1 MLARIAPLAILIG
14 LVACSGETTEAP
26 APKPEPAQAKEPA
39 PEPAP
44 AEAKAPEGPV
54 PSLIVSQAWFK
65 KEGGKMD
72 PQPAKMVLYRMAP
85 DGSWHE
91 EVILDPDSNVFHKAM
106 AWRDGILTIGAMKA
120 MIKHWTRGEDGTWT
134 AKTLWEQSWGGKF
147 DRFRDVEF
155 VDLDGD
161 GNDEMALATHDM
173 GVVAVGTEQGD
184 GSWTF
189 VEMDKTP
196 DIFVHEVEVG
206 DVDGDG
212 KQEFYVTPSE
222 RNKAS
227 GASQPGGVARYQ
239 HTPKGYAGKK
249 IVWWEESHAKEL
261 LVTDADGDGKDELY
275 VVKEGHVVKEG
286 GKTVLKD
293 PVAIVRMDPD
303 GKSWKETVV
312 ATIPGEK
319 QTRFVVPGDVDKDG
333 AIEIVAA
340 GMDTGVHVLQP
351 KGDGTFEV
359 QTIEENSGGFEH
371 ATHVADLDG
380 DGTLEIYVAADKQR
394 QLRKYVWDGTKFAR
408 TKIADLPRDH
418 ITWNVQ
424 NGTF

>member
-1 MLARIAPLAILIG
+1 MLARIAPLAVLIG
-14 LVACSGETTEAP
+14 LAACSGGDTTETPAPTPAP
-26 APKPEPAQAKEPA
+26 AKAKQKA
-39 PEPAP
+39 PAP

-54 PSLIVSQAWFK
+54 PTIMISQAWFK
-65 KEGGKMD
+65 KTGGKMQ
-72 PQPAKMVLYRMAP
+72 PQPAKMVLYRMAD

-91 EVILDPDSNVFHKAM
+91 EIILDPDSNVFHKAM

-120 MIKHWTRGEDGTWT
+120 MIKHWTRGDDGTWT
-134 AKTLWEQSWGGKF
+134 AETLWEQSWGGKF

-155 VDLDGD
+155 TDLDGD
-161 GNDEMALATHDM
+161 GKDEMCLATHDM
-173 GVVAVGTEQGD
+173 GVVAVGKEGD
-184 GSWTF
+184 DGKWTF
-189 VEMDKTP
+189 TELDKTP

-206 DVDGDG
+206 DLEGDG
-212 KQEFYVTPSE
+212 KMEFYVTPSE
-222 RNKAS
+222 RNKSS
-227 GASQPGGVARYQ
+227 GVSQPGGVARYQ
-239 HTPKGYAGKK
+239 AKKDGTFGGGK
-249 IVWWEESHAKEL
+249 IVWWEESHAKEI

-286 GKTVLKD
+286 GKKVLKD
-293 PVAIVRMDPD
+293 PVTLVRMDKD
-303 GKSWKETVV
+303 GKDWKETVV

-333 AIEIVAA
+333 AVEIVAA
-340 GMDTGVHVLQP
+340 GMETGVHVLQP

-371 ATHVADLDG
+371 ATHVADLDK

-394 QLRKYVWDGTKFAR
+394 QLRKYVWNGTRFER

-424 NGTF
+424 DGVF

>member
-1 MLARIAPLAILIG
+1 MLARFASLAVVIG
-14 LVACSGETTEAP
+14 LVACSGSTAETPAP
-26 APKPEPAQAKEPA
+26 APA
-39 PEPAP
+39 PAP
-44 AEAKAPEGPV
+44 AKAKAKPAPITKAPKGPV

-65 KEGGKMD
+65 KTGGKMQ

-91 EVILDPDSNVFHKAM
+91 EIILDKDSNVFHKAM
-106 AWRDGILTIGAMKA
+106 PWRDGILTIGAMKA
-120 MIKHWTRGEDGTWT
+120 MVKHWTRGDDGTWT

-161 GNDEMALATHDM
+161 GKEEMALATHDM
-173 GVVAVGTEQGD
+173 GVVAVGTEAAD
-184 GSWTF
+184 GTWSF
-189 VEMDKTP
+189 QEMDKTA

-206 DVDGDG
+206 DLEGDG
-212 KQEFYVTPSE
+212 KMEFYVTPSE
-222 RNKAS
+222 RNKSS
-227 GASQPGGVARYQ
+227 GVSQPGGVARYQ
-239 HTPKGYAGKK
+239 KTAKGYAGKK
-249 IVWWEESHAKEL
+249 IVWWDESHAKEI
-261 LVTDADGDGKDELY
+261 LVTDTDGDGKDELY

-286 GKTVLKD
+286 GKKVLKD
-293 PVAIVRMDPD
+293 PVTLVRMDKV
-303 GKSWKETVV
+303 GKAWKETVV

-319 QTRFVVPGDVDKDG
+319 QTRFIVPGDVDGDG
-333 AIEIVAA
+333 KIEIVAA

-371 ATHVADLDG
+371 ATHVADLDN
-380 DGTLEIYVAADKQR
+380 DGKLEIYVAADKQR
-394 QLRKYVWDGTKFAR
+394 QLRRYVWNGTKFER

-418 ITWNVQ
+418 ITWNIQDGV
-424 NGTF
+424 F